1 MIDYAELMKKRRPA
15 MKFTEYFTRHLLFN
29 LLQQQVK
36 YNILAISLRI
46 VKEFYFYFT
55 FNIKEVNHLKVY
67 WNTLS
72 IKKQYKSTRS

>member
-1 MIDYAELMKKRRPA
+1 
-15 MKFTEYFTRHLLFN
+15 MKFTEYFTRHILLN

-36 YNILAISLRI
+36 YNILAISLRM

-55 FNIKEVNHLKVY
+55 FNIKEVKHLKVY